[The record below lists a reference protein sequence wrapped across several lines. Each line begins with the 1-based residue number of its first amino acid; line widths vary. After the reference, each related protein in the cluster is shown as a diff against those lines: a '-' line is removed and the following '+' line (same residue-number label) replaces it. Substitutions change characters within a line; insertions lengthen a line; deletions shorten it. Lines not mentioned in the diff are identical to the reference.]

1 MEQTNTVNL
10 SWQQKVIFL
19 ASMVVVVALNPLAVM
34 AAESSGGISA
44 LGINLPGLIA
54 QLVNFGVLLLIL
66 RLLAWGPIMRIVDE
80 RREKIEAGLNAAV
93 EASEAAERSQEAAKA
108 ALEEARTEGREL
120 VARAQET
127 AARLSEE
134 LETQARSEAEQIVS
148 RARAEIDAE
157 RQQAIN
163 SLRSEFAELTVNAA
177 ERVIGQ
183 SLDRD
188 AHQRLITES
197 LVGTS
202 FSDSEEK

>member
-1 MEQTNTVNL
+1 
-10 SWQQKVIFL
+10 
-19 ASMVVVVALNPLAVM
+19 
-34 AAESSGGISA
+34 
-44 LGINLPGLIA
+44 
-54 QLVNFGVLLLIL
+54 
-66 RLLAWGPIMRIVDE
+66 MRIVDE
-80 RREKIEAGLNAAV
+80 RREKIEAGLNASV
-93 EASEAAERSQEAAKA
+93 EASEAAERSQEEAKA

-134 LETQARSEAEQIVS
+134 LETQARSEADQIVS

>member
-1 MEQTNTVNL
+1 M
-10 SWQQKVIFL
+10 
-19 ASMVVVVALNPLAVM
+19 
-34 AAESSGGISA
+34 
-44 LGINLPGLIA
+44 
-54 QLVNFGVLLLIL
+54 
-66 RLLAWGPIMRIVDE
+66 
-80 RREKIEAGLNAAV
+80 
-93 EASEAAERSQEAAKA
+93 
-108 ALEEARTEGREL
+108 
-120 VARAQET
+120 ARAQET

-148 RARAEIDAE
+148 RASAEIDAE

-202 FSDSEEK
+202 FSDSEEKYSSSGRM